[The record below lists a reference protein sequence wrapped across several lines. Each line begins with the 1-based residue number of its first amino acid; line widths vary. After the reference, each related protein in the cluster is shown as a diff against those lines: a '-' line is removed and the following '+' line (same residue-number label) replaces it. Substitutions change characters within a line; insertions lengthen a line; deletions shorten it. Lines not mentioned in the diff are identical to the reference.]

1 VEQVTSFLEIDD
13 DEFLRN
19 CQVDDTLQNLR
30 VQLPALLQV
39 PLSED
44 ETVYANDILLVGP
57 NGEELASCYE
67 ELVSLSST
75 LVAASA
81 AARQAGAFASL
92 VTNATTVNNAVVDC
106 ELALNTNLD
115 ALKIQ
120 WKVDLP
126 LRQQLSGLSEL
137 SLNENGKVSV
147 HRLLD
152 VSIDGQTVNAVG
164 ETLATLR
171 KAFRS
176 LGDSPLLTSLRGSPL
191 AASLLTDIRNGLIQQ
206 AKTAEDSLPL
216 PPLYVTDSLSTAFN
230 ESSSNMTLIDNLP
243 YISEPVPG
251 SLRWASFCAKRQSVS
266 KFVTY
271 GLPVLSGVRFSTRD
285 DFNNLFAQSAEF
297 KGLDGTVMATGG
309 ERIAEFYRTM
319 ASLRKASSGDWE
331 IEKVS
336 TDWDSLS
343 IIVSWVATNPI
354 KVEGKDR
361 FRLSQEQDE
370 PVIETIEQLSLKI
383 GGNRVQDPE
392 WFRAFLTAVESGRSN
407 AGVDMV
413 MELLQQAG
421 RPQKMKTQVS
431 VIPSPPN
438 LKQEA
443 AASVYGAMCA
453 LHRDLPTL
461 VESNPK
467 SPPAEEYL
475 SPNVELRGYFDEMLA
490 KGVSSYSQVGNV
502 LTASLQGVLR
512 TGRVTCDAP
521 SIPSIKFT
529 PLGYL
534 QVSLE
539 MKLRLKV
546 GEGDIS
552 VPLNIAT
559 VSEFKFNSNGKI
571 KEHKLIETR
580 VNGQL
585 TPGDVVSRWVKGTT
599 ANELGAISI
608 QSMMDALTWAR
619 NFSSGGTNSNRS
631 Q

>member
-1 VEQVTSFLEIDD
+1 VEQVTSSFEINE

-30 VQLPALLQV
+30 AQLPALLQV
-39 PLSED
+39 PLSVD
-44 ETVYANDILLVGP
+44 QTVYADDILLVGP
-57 NGEELASCYE
+57 NGEELASGYE

-81 AARQAGAFASL
+81 AARQASAFASL
-92 VTNATTVNNAVVDC
+92 VTNATSVDNAVVDC

-115 ALKIQ
+115 ALKVQ

-126 LRQQLSGLSEL
+126 LGQQLSGLSEV
-137 SLNENGKVSV
+137 SLNENGKVNV

-152 VSIDGQTVNAVG
+152 VSIDGQTINAVG

-171 KAFRS
+171 RAFRT
-176 LGDSPLLTSLRGSPL
+176 LGDSPLLASLRESPL
-191 AASLLTDIRNGLIQQ
+191 AASLLMDIRNGLFQQ
-206 AKTAEDSLPL
+206 AKTVENSLPL
-216 PPLYVTDSLSTAFN
+216 PPLYVTDSRSTALN

-243 YISEPVPG
+243 NTSRPLPG
-251 SLRWASFCAKRQSVS
+251 SLRWASFCASRQSVS
-266 KFVTY
+266 KFITF
-271 GLPVLSGVRFSTRD
+271 GLPVLSGEGFSTRD
-285 DFNNLFAQSAEF
+285 DFNKLFAQNAELT
-297 KGLDGTVMATGG
+297 GLDGTVMASGG

-319 ASLRKASSGDWE
+319 ASLRKASKGDWE

-343 IIVSWVATNPI
+343 VIVSWVATNPI

-370 PVIETIEQLSLKI
+370 PVIQTIEQLSLKI
-383 GGNRVQDPE
+383 GGNRIQDPE

-407 AGVDMV
+407 AGVDMM

-421 RPQKMKTQVS
+421 RPQKLKTKVS
-431 VIPSPPN
+431 VISGPPK

-461 VESNPK
+461 VESNPQ

-475 SPNVELRGYFDEMLA
+475 SPNVELRGYLDELLA
-490 KGVSSYSQVGNV
+490 KGVGSYSQVANV
-502 LTASLQGVLR
+502 LVSSLQRVLR

-521 SIPSIKFT
+521 SIPKIEFT
-529 PLGYL
+529 PLGNL

-539 MKLRLKV
+539 MKLRFKV
-546 GEGDIS
+546 GEGDIR
-552 VPLNIAT
+552 VPLNIET
-559 VSEFKFNSNGKI
+559 VSEYKVNSDGKI

-585 TPGDVVSRWVKGTT
+585 TPGDVVSRWIKGTT
-599 ANELGAISI
+599 ANTPSPISI
-608 QSMMDALTWAR
+608 QSMMDALNWAR
-619 NFSSGGTNSNRS
+619 NFSIGGINSNRS

>member
-1 VEQVTSFLEIDD
+1 VEQVTSILDIDED
-13 DEFLRN
+13 DFLRN
-19 CQVDDTLQNLR
+19 CQIDDTLQRLR

-39 PLSED
+39 PLSGE
-44 ETVYANDILLVGP
+44 ETEYTNDILLVGP

-67 ELVSLSST
+67 ELVSLSSA
-75 LVAASA
+75 LVAAST

-92 VTNATTVNNAVVDC
+92 VTNATSVNNAVVDC
-106 ELALNTNLD
+106 QLALNTNLD

-126 LRQQLSGLSEL
+126 LSQQLSGLSEL
-137 SLNENGKVSV
+137 SLNENGKVNV

-176 LGDSPLLTSLRGSPL
+176 LGDSPLLSSLRESPL

-206 AKTAEDSLPL
+206 AKTANNLLPL
-216 PPLYVTDSLSTAFN
+216 PPLYVTDSISTAFN

-243 YISEPVPG
+243 KTSQPLPG
-251 SLRWASFCAKRQSVS
+251 SLRWASFCASRQSVS
-266 KFVTY
+266 KFVTF
-271 GLPVLSGVRFSTRD
+271 GLPVLSGVSFSTRD
-285 DFNNLFAQSAEF
+285 DFNKLFAQNAEF
-297 KGLDGTVMATGG
+297 KSLDGTVMASGG

-319 ASLRKASSGDWE
+319 ASLRKASKGDWE
-331 IEKVS
+331 IKKV
-336 TDWDSLS
+336 TTNWDSLS
-343 IIVSWVATNPI
+343 VIVSWVATNPI

-361 FRLSQEQDE
+361 FRLSQEEDG
-370 PVIETIEQLSLKI
+370 PVIQTIEQLSLKI

-392 WFRAFLTAVESGRSN
+392 WFRAFLSAVESGRSN

-421 RPQKMKTQVS
+421 RPQKLKTQVS
-431 VIPSPPN
+431 SISGPPK

-453 LHRDLPTL
+453 LHCDLRTL
-461 VESNPK
+461 VESKPQ

-475 SPNVELRGYFDEMLA
+475 SPNVELRGYFDEVLA
-490 KGVSSYSQVGNV
+490 KGVGSYSQVANV
-502 LTASLQGVLR
+502 LVVSLQRVLR

-521 SIPSIKFT
+521 SIATIEFT
-529 PLGYL
+529 PLGNL

-539 MKLRLKV
+539 MKLRIKV
-546 GEGDIS
+546 VEGDIR
-552 VPLNIAT
+552 VPLNIET
-559 VSEFKFNSNGKI
+559 VSEYKFNSNGKI
-571 KEHKLIETR
+571 REHKLIETR

-585 TPGDVVSRWVKGTT
+585 TPGDVVSRWIKGTT
-599 ANELGAISI
+599 ANEPGPISI
-608 QSMMDALTWAR
+608 QSMMDAFNWAR
-619 NFSSGGTNSNRS
+619 SFSSGGTSSNRS